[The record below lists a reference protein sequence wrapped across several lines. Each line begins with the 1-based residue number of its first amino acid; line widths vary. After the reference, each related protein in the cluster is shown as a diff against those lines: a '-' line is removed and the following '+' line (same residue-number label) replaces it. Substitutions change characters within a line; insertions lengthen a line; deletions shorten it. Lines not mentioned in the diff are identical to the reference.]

1 MELNDLTERIIGCAI
16 KVHRALGP
24 GLLESTYET
33 CLVHELIK
41 SGMKVERQVAVPIFY
56 DGLKL
61 KSDYYLDVLVEDTVI
76 LELKSVEALIPI
88 FEAQLLTYMK
98 LANKKLGLLINFNVT
113 LLKYGIKRK
122 IL

>member
-1 MELNDLTERIIGCAI
+1 MN
-16 KVHRALGP
+16 
-24 GLLESTYET
+24 
-33 CLVHELIK
+33 
-41 SGMKVERQVAVPIFY
+41 VERQVPVPIFY

-61 KSDYYLDVLVEDTVI
+61 RSEYSLDILVEDRVI

-122 IL
+122 ILKFSVSSVTLW